1 MPAFTG
7 RPQDLQA
14 RGPVA
19 QVNIAVSAAAE
30 TALSAAGQTV
40 PTPIPVAALID
51 TGASVTAISQ
61 GIAQQLGLQPVGVL
75 PVSTPSSV
83 NTNMPL
89 YAIRVLLAP
98 NVVFEVTAIEAT
110 GLAAQG
116 IGALLGRDVLKQ
128 AVFIYIGYANEF
140 TIAI

>member
-7 RPQDLQA
+7 RSSDLQA

-30 TALSAAGQTV
+30 TALTGAGEAV
-40 PTPIPVAALID
+40 PPPVQVAALID

-75 PVSTPSSV
+75 PVTTPSSLRAD
-83 NTNMPL
+83 MPL
-89 YAIRVLLAP
+89 YAIRVVLN

-110 GLAAQG
+110 ALAAQG
-116 IGALLGRDVLKQ
+116 IGALLGRDVLRQ

-140 TIAI
+140 TIAL